1 MSSEWYE
8 ARAEAADEF
17 IRERAHEM
25 RHNDD
30 NEEITDQILD
40 GIYDDVIVEMIR
52 GGHFDLEVAKRLD
65 AIFTEL
71 MGVEK

>member
-1 MSSEWYE
+1 MSSEWHE

-40 GIYDDVIVEMIR
+40 GIYDDVIIEMIR

-71 MGVEK
+71 LEVEK

>member
-30 NEEITDQILD
+30 NEEITNQILD
-40 GIYDDVIVEMIR
+40 GIYDDVIIEMIR

-71 MGVEK
+71 LEVEK

>member
-25 RHNDD
+25 RRNDD
-30 NEEITDQILD
+30 NEEIEDMIVD
-40 GIYDDVIVEMIR
+40 GIFDDLIADMIGNGR
-52 GGHFDLEVAKRLD
+52 FDGAVALRATVLEAS
-65 AIFTEL
+65 TT
-71 MGVEK
+71 